1 MALAKG
7 LGGGFP
13 VGACLTTEA
22 VGKAMVVG
30 THGSTFGGNPLAMAV
45 SNAVMDLL
53 LEPGQLNEV
62 ERKADYFRKHLQRL
76 VEHFPE
82 VVLSVHGLGLMVGL
96 KCKVPNTD
104 MLNKLREKKL
114 VVGTSGSNMIRLLPP
129 LNVSD
134 EHLTNAVGII
144 EEALQE
150 FRDA

>member
-1 MALAKG
+1 
-7 LGGGFP
+7 
-13 VGACLTTEA
+13 
-22 VGKAMVVG
+22 
-30 THGSTFGGNPLAMAV
+30 MAV

-62 ERKADYFRKHLQRL
+62 VRKADYFRKHLQRL
-76 VEHFPE
+76 VEHFPK

-150 FRDA
+150 FHDA

>member
-1 MALAKG
+1 
-7 LGGGFP
+7 
-13 VGACLTTEA
+13 
-22 VGKAMVVG
+22 
-30 THGSTFGGNPLAMAV
+30 
-45 SNAVMDLL
+45 VMDLL

-82 VVLSVHGLGLMVGL
+82 VVVSVHGLGLMVGL

-150 FRDA
+150 FHDA